1 MFEKFRYKKFLILSL
16 IAFIITGVV
25 ITLATLNHL
34 KTDKIQSAKD
44 LTLLTLNSILKP
56 QLRSEDFQMPLP
68 DNRVNVLN
76 NALTEIMTDTGIMGI
91 RIWNQKNEVIF
102 SSNISATIDTED
114 INNFANLQEIEARV
128 IKLDQS
134 NNNIKL
140 PNPKTLQIFT
150 PISIDNTRIGTY
162 EVLIPYS
169 IVEQHLKDVALVISA
184 FMGIGLCILY
194 IVWLRLAFNVSRDLI
209 SHNTIL
215 TAQRNQLQNYSDMLN
230 TTYKNTVKT
239 LTYAI
244 DAKDTYTAGHSQRV
258 ATISNIISVSLGLA
272 EAEQKVIELAA
283 LFHDIGKLGI
293 PDEILN
299 KPGKLSELEIKKIK
313 QHPVTGVN
321 ILKNI
326 EFLVPTLPIIL
337 HHHERYSGGG
347 YPDSLLGNSIPLG
360 ARILAVADTY
370 DAITSDRSY
379 RKGLTHEEAVKEILR
394 NAGTQFDNEIV
405 QEFIKVHNKIKH
417 VVLQQKPA

>member
-299 KPGKLSELEIKKIK
+299 KPGKLSELEMKKIK
-313 QHPVTGVN
+313 QHP
-321 ILKNI
+321 
-326 EFLVPTLPIIL
+326 
-337 HHHERYSGGG
+337 
-347 YPDSLLGNSIPLG
+347 
-360 ARILAVADTY
+360 
-370 DAITSDRSY
+370 
-379 RKGLTHEEAVKEILR
+379 
-394 NAGTQFDNEIV
+394 
-405 QEFIKVHNKIKH
+405 
-417 VVLQQKPA
+417 